1 MMRELTEQILRW
13 HSAGTRFA
21 VASIIGVTGS
31 APRPVGA
38 AMAVDEDG
46 TVVGSIS
53 GGCVEGAVY
62 ELCREALATGTPQ
75 RETFGYSDSDAFAV
89 GLTCGG
95 VLEVFVHP
103 VGSRDH
109 DALLAALR
117 AGGPVALVRDVGSG
131 ATLAVGPDWVSPP
144 VAFGVEGRITPPG
157 NMVADAHRSTSDFTS
172 DQDVFRGAD
181 LGRIASYSASTGSAD
196 TELDRVSAPL
206 AHIEGGPVACADRAV
221 VAHARAMLDL
231 GATGVRVIGC
241 DAEEVTVF
249 VESSV
254 PPPRMIVLGAIDF
267 AAAVARIGA
276 FLGYHVTVCDARPLF
291 ATSARFPEA
300 DEVVVDWP
308 HRYLEGTQVDSRTVI
323 CVLTHDAKFDVPVLE
338 VALRRRVAY
347 VGAMGSRRTH
357 RDRTARLLAAG
368 LTESELSRLHSP
380 IGLDLGGHT
389 PEETAVA
396 VAAEI
401 VAARHGGSGRE
412 LRATDAAIHRPAPG
426 EITCSGPA
434 QPQWARGPVC
444 GETQTSVALSRPV
457 PTAPSHTM
465 HFPGAVSR
473 TGPA

>member
-1 MMRELTEQILRW
+1 MRELTDQILQW
-13 HSAGTRFA
+13 QAAGKSFA
-21 VASIIGVTGS
+21 VASIVGVTGS
-31 APRPVGA
+31 APRPIGA

-46 TVVGSIS
+46 VVVGSIS

-62 ELCREALATGTPQ
+62 ELCREALATGVPQ

-103 VGSRDH
+103 VGSRDQAVLERVLRTG
-109 DALLAALR
+109 DA
-117 AGGPVALVRDVGSG
+117 VALVRDMNSG
-131 ATLAVGPDWVSPP
+131 AMLAVGPEWVAVSPGH
-144 VAFGVEGRITPPG
+144 ATADRGVVQGIPIRITG
-157 NMVADAHRSTSDFTS
+157 GDA
-172 DQDVFRGAD
+172 
-181 LGRIASYSASTGSAD
+181 L
-196 TELDRVSAPL
+196 
-206 AHIEGGPVACADRAV
+206 GPVAAADPRV
-221 VAHARAMLDL
+221 VAEARAMLDL

-241 DAEEVTVF
+241 GDEEVTVF

-254 PPPRMIVLGAIDF
+254 PPPRMIVFGAIDF
-267 AAAVARIGA
+267 AAAVARIGK
-276 FLGYHVTVCDARPLF
+276 FLGYHVTVCDARPIF
-291 ATSARFPEA
+291 ATEARFPEA

-308 HRYLEGTQVDSRTVI
+308 HRYLEGAQVDSRTVI

-368 LTESELSRLHSP
+368 LTEDELSHLHSP

-401 VAARHGGSGRE
+401 VAARRSGSGRE
-412 LRATDAAIHRPAPG
+412 LRATDVSIHRLAPG
-426 EITCSGPA
+426 ETLGPA
-434 QPQWARGPVC
+434 PMESTAMDAPA
-444 GETQTSVALSRPV
+444 ALS
-457 PTAPSHTM
+457 AS
-465 HFPGAVSR
+465 
-473 TGPA
+473 